1 MKGMNGMNVFPAFY
15 VSVER
20 DVPNEDI
27 VAAIEGLSK
36 DGTGIVM
43 EASGQWAVAGTGF
56 VRIVVPEEAVF
67 WESAKNLLRGG
78 WPS

>member
-43 EASGQWAVAGTGF
+43 EASGQWVVAGTGS
-56 VRIVVPEEAVF
+56 VRIVVPEEAVA
-67 WESAKNLLRGG
+67 WYGACGLLKGG